1 MPVTRLRSLAAL
13 VTACA
18 MISACGPQER
28 LPTASDGCLTFK
40 RISAE
45 PDPARVDQGEPSA
58 EDEAPG
64 NQYDTEQTYSEVASH
79 NAAYDSLCVEARD

>member
-1 MPVTRLRSLAAL
+1 MPVKKSSGLVLLA
-13 VTACA
+13 TACV
-18 MISACGPQER
+18 MTNACGQPER
-28 LPTASDGCLTFK
+28 PRTVSDFCLNAK

-58 EDEAPG
+58 EDDAPG

-79 NAAYDSLCVEARD
+79 NAAYDRLCSEGAD